1 MNVQQNYDTIK
12 TELDTSI
19 KKAGI
24 STQPNVIAVTKYVT
38 IDRANEA
45 YDAGLRHFGE
55 NRVEG
60 FLAKQNALPDD
71 AVFHFIGTL
80 QTRKVK
86 EVINQVDY
94 FHALDRL
101 KLAKEIQKRAEHKV
115 KCFVQV
121 NVSEEE
127 SKQGITINE
136 INDFIEA
143 IKEYDNIEVVGLM
156 TMAPLTGD
164 VDYIRQLFNTLK
176 EKQSEIQT
184 LNLSYAPCTELSMGM
199 SNDYQLAAEAGASF
213 VRIGTKLVGKRSE
226 PDGFKGLI

>member
-60 FLAKQNALPDD
+60 FLTKQNALPDD

-176 EKQSEIQT
+176 EKQSEIQA

-213 VRIGTKLVGKRSE
+213 VRIGTKLVGKE
-226 PDGFKGLI
+226 E